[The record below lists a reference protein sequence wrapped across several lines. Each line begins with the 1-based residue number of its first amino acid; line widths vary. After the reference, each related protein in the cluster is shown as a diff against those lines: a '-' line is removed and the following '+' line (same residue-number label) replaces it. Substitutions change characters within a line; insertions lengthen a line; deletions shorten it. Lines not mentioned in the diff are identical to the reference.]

1 MHLIFSP
8 TNLAYPRPCRAHAF
22 LQIRDSSNLLAKGTP
37 PLPGQPPPD
46 VIDWTYSGN
55 RLHPTQKP
63 VPCLKPLIAAQALRR
78 RFIGIDPDH
87 HRTARARLATEAV
100 T

>member
-1 MHLIFSP
+1 
-8 TNLAYPRPCRAHAF
+8 

-63 VPCLKPLIAAQALRR
+63 VPCLKPLIAAFTQPGD
-78 RFIGIDPDH
+78 IGTIEGDEM
-87 HRTARARLATEAV
+87 RKKSWLLSR
-100 T
+100 